1 MTEIEQ
7 TQKARYHLLDTLRG
21 VALLFMMLYHLFFDL
36 TYLFGARLPFFVS
49 PFKDVWQILN
59 CALFIVLSGFCVSLG
74 KKRLRRALTVFFAG
88 AAVTLATFLFMR
100 ESTVFFGILTMLGSA
115 MLLSIPL
122 RKVLSKIPLSL
133 GLFLSLLLFI
143 ITYEIEDGHLSFF
156 GIPFFTL
163 PDLLY
168 TNYFTAYLGLPP
180 PTFVSGDYFPIFPWI
195 FLFFFGF
202 FLYRLFERHR
212 LFRYL
217 RGKDIP
223 VLNFLGRHSL
233 WLYLIHQPILYGGL
247 SLIFYFL

>member
-1 MTEIEQ
+1 MTKTEPIPK
-7 TQKARYHLLDTLRG
+7 TRYHLLDTLRG

-36 TYLFGARLPFFVS
+36 IYLFGVRLPFFVS
-49 PFKDVWQILN
+49 PFKDVWQITN

-74 KKRLRRALTVFFAG
+74 KKKLRRALTVFLAG
-88 AAVTLATFLFMR
+88 AAVTLVTFLFMR
-100 ESTVFFGILTMLGSA
+100 GSAVFFGVLTMLGSA

-122 RKVLSKIPLSL
+122 RKVLLKTPLSL

-143 ITYEIEDGHLSFF
+143 ITYEIKDGHLSFF
-156 GIPFFTL
+156 GIPFFAL

-180 PTFVSGDYFPIFPWI
+180 PTFSSGDYFPLFPWI
-195 FLFFFGF
+195 FLFFVGF
-202 FLYRLFERHR
+202 FLYRIFEKHR

-223 VLNFLGRHSL
+223 VVNFLGRHSL
-233 WLYLIHQPILYGGL
+233 WLYVIHQPILYGGL
-247 SLIFYFL
+247 MLIFYFL